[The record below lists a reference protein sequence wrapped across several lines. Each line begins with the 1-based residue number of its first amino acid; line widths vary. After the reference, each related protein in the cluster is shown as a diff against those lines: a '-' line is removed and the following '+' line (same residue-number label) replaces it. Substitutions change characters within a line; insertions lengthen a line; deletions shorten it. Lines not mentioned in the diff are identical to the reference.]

1 MKLLHIIPTMNPK
14 YGGPSQGIRN
24 YEYGL
29 KGLDVKRTI
38 VCFDNPEDIKFWEN
52 GDLIIY
58 GLGGRSKQWQ
68 YNNKFSNW
76 IKENIAAYDVVIING
91 LWLYHSYQT
100 IKTIKILKQNK
111 QFVPKVYIMPH
122 GMLDPWFQ
130 NTQTRLFKSM
140 RNEVYWRLIEKNVV
154 NSADGLLFT
163 CEEELNLARQSFIGY
178 NPKKEINVGYGIEC
192 PPTQSGLMNSIAD
205 SLFKNRLPQK
215 YWLFLSRVN
224 EKKGIDILIDSYS
237 KLLEK
242 NPKNDLP
249 DLVIAGPGMETAFG
263 ETILQIVSKS
273 IFLQKKIHFTGMI
286 SGNAKWGTIYN
297 SEAFILPSHQE
308 NFGIAV
314 AEALACGKP
323 VLISNQVNIWKV
335 ITDSGAGLV
344 CEDNSDSIYE
354 MLKKFYELKKE
365 DKALMAKQAL
375 FAYGNF
381 FDVKKTAKIL
391 IEALIN

>member
-24 YEYGL
+24 YEFGL
-29 KGLDVKRTI
+29 KGLDVERTV

-52 GDLIIY
+52 GNLTIY

-68 YNNKFSNW
+68 YNNKFSDW
-76 IKENIAAYDVVIING
+76 IKENIVAFDVVIING

-100 IKTIKILKQNK
+100 TKTIKILKQNK
-111 QFVPKVYIMPH
+111 QLVPKVYIMLH

-130 NTQTRLFKSM
+130 NTSTRLFKSM

-163 CEEELNLARQSFIGY
+163 CEEELNLARQSFVGY
-178 NPKKEINVGYGIEC
+178 DPKKEINVGYGIEC
-192 PPTQSGLMNSIAD
+192 PPTQSDLMNSIANN
-205 SLFKNRLPQK
+205 LFKNRLPQK

-242 NPKNDLP
+242 NSKNDLP

-323 VLISNQVNIWKV
+323 VLISNQVNIWKE
-335 ITDSGAGLV
+335 IADSGAGLV
-344 CEDNSDSIYE
+344 CEDNSDSIYK

-375 FAYGNF
+375 FVYRNF